1 MIHIE
6 LNYVGLSTGIQQVL
20 LQIIDSRSYGC
31 FVSFQIVFINKY
43 LFPFLH
49 ALKVH
54 FLDYPSH
61 STRPLSVQSITCL
74 YLTKIFLVQS
84 HSADLWEHHLWE
96 NVHLGINYL
105 VTQESG
111 IIVFYCK
118 LRFGFIILIFT
129 LDFFLEIDYQL
140 LTNHKIFYGIPKAQ
154 TIMKIIPVFLLGT
167 LTKKT
172 LLKVVNTL

>member
-43 LFPFLH
+43 LFPFLN

-61 STRPLSVQSITCL
+61 STRPLSVQSRTCL

-84 HSADLWEHHLWE
+84 HSVDLWEHNLWE

-129 LDFFLEIDYQL
+129 LDFFQRQIISYLQI
-140 LTNHKIFYGIPKAQ
+140 TKFYGIPKAQ